1 MATYAFEHFYAARH
15 AMCVDGEGGCMC
27 IVFIFF
33 MVDNFFL
40 WMHKG
45 FMNHSEDKFSFI
57 YKILIEIGIC
67 HHR

>member
-1 MATYAFEHFYAARH
+1 MRLSIFMRLD
-15 AMCVDGEGGCMC
+15 MPCVWMGRVDVCAL
-27 IVFIFF
+27 FLYFF

-57 YKILIEIGIC
+57 YENLIEIGNC